1 MDPRLMEV
9 LKKAKQVDKA
19 AEQFDSVPNKQQV
32 LGQRKTSNSGGG
44 LFDQVNITED
54 GGGVSTM
61 KYKPGSDEYTSAVDN
76 SPLPDAIKEAMKKNP
91 IQQPDMMGIDVD
103 EDVIREIRGEEYTEE
118 DEYDFL
124 SEDRQP
130 KPRTRKSGVRN
141 KQIVETPNYGSGL
154 GEEDIRRM
162 IAEEISRVLPNIV
175 ERYFNQKLVSEN
187 VKILR
192 KIKKR

>member
-1 MDPRLMEV
+1 MEV

-124 SEDRQP
+124 SEDRRP

-141 KQIVETPNYGSGL
+141 KQIVETHDYGSGL

>member
-103 EDVIREIRGEEYTEE
+103 EDVIREIRGGEYTEE